1 MQSPRPERRTEGSVV
16 DVLRAPA
23 VAAVAARPHEQ
34 ASPDPRTP
42 DLPADERLSSQL
54 AEPSPRRE
62 RLRPVEASIEPRVDR
77 VDPPAI
83 AAPRRVEVRIG
94 TLEIVAPAVPDV
106 EERPR
111 QPEPQ
116 APRRSPGRRRA
127 DARGFDDLFLARAHL
142 NR

>member
-94 TLEIVAPAVPDV
+94 TLEIVAPSVPV

-111 QPEPQ
+111 LPEPQ
-116 APRRSPGRRRA
+116 VQKPPRERRRTV
-127 DARGFDDLFLARAHL
+127 ARGFDDLFLARAHL